1 MENVPTHEISV
12 NVGNRHDVTGM
23 VVPPPLPLSLSLS
36 LSLTSPHGITADLL
50 RVDDISG
57 WDMPVEN

>member
-23 VVPPPLPLSLSLS
+23 VVPPSPSLSLS